1 MITPDDYRQLM
12 ANWATG
18 VTIVTTVGKDGA
30 PRGLTVSSF
39 TSVSLEPTLVLVC
52 LDHRVTGLQ
61 DFKESMKFGVS
72 ILSEA
77 QEDVSRAFARRDALR
92 PPELYFEGKLGIPL
106 IRQSLAALECETIA
120 IYPGGDH
127 IILMGQVESAEL
139 LEAKAGKKPLLY
151 CRGKYER
158 LG

>member
-1 MITPDDYRQLM
+1 M

-18 VTIVTTVGKDGA
+18 VTVVTTTGRDGM

-39 TSVSLEPTLVLVC
+39 TSVSLDPMLVLVC
-52 LDHRVTGLQ
+52 FDNRVSGLQ
-61 DFKESMKFGVS
+61 DFKESMKFGVN
-72 ILSEA
+72 ILSES
-77 QEDVSRAFARRDALR
+77 QEDVSRMFARKDTVR

-106 IRQSLAALECETIA
+106 LRNSLATLECETVA

-127 IILMGQVESAEL
+127 MIFLGQVQSADL
-139 LEAKAGKKPLLY
+139 LEAKSGKKPLLY

-158 LG
+158 LP